1 MMHRKAAVI
10 SYSLY
15 SPSVCRFSS
24 RAPLPAAGALFG
36 TPIGQSVDM
45 PGGPMD
51 RRGLGGAPDASPPRR
66 YSRDVSPSGS
76 DYGRGG
82 GGGAAALGA
91 MMPPPNLV
99 SLQSYGHIT

>member
-1 MMHRKAAVI
+1 
-10 SYSLY
+10 
-15 SPSVCRFSS
+15 
-24 RAPLPAAGALFG
+24 
-36 TPIGQSVDM
+36 
-45 PGGPMD
+45 MD